1 MISQEIVVT
10 VGGGVFVESKLVIA
24 KGLKYALIG
33 RNGVGKSSLLKF
45 IVQTFPKTM
54 AVLCEQEPIALDL
67 SAIETVMSFDEK
79 TTLLLAESEHSD
91 TTDERL
97 AEIYEEMADLN
108 TDACKSKAISI
119 LIGLGFST
127 EMIYM
132 SAVNLSGGY
141 RIRLSLAKALYLN
154 PPLLL
159 LDEPSNHLDLNASI
173 WLIDYLSRLKSTIV
187 VVSHSIA
194 LIDDVCDTIILLDEK
209 KLTYYRG
216 NYTSYKTMRDQR
228 AAKSVKARA
237 RVKNARERLP
247 KIAFENFDDIPMGPL
262 ISMHN
267 VSFAYLSTNPIFT
280 NVNFGLYKETKMA
293 LVGPNGAGKTT
304 FLKLLNETV
313 TPTAGYVSFNRKITI
328 GTFNQHSIDH
338 LNLSVSATQWL
349 TDKYGISVQE
359 AREALGKFGL
369 VGKQHVIAIENLS
382 GGQKARVAFADMF
395 CNKPDALFLDEPTNN
410 LDLESIDALQSGLKH
425 YNSAIVLISHD
436 ERIIRNLECEL
447 WLVDDGIVKFDGSFQ
462 ERRVLRA
469 R

>member
-1 MISQEIVVT
+1 
-10 VGGGVFVESKLVIA
+10 
-24 KGLKYALIG
+24 
-33 RNGVGKSSLLKF
+33 
-45 IVQTFPKTM
+45 
-54 AVLCEQEPIALDL
+54 
-67 SAIETVMSFDEK
+67 
-79 TTLLLAESEHSD
+79 
-91 TTDERL
+91 
-97 AEIYEEMADLN
+97 
-108 TDACKSKAISI
+108 
-119 LIGLGFST
+119 
-127 EMIYM
+127 M

-154 PPLLL
+154 PPLL

-228 AAKSVKARA
+228 AAKSVK
-237 RVKNARERLP
+237 ARERLP

-313 TPTAGYVSFNRKITI
+313 TPTAGYVSFNR
-328 GTFNQHSIDH
+328 
-338 LNLSVSATQWL
+338 L
-349 TDKYGISVQE
+349 
-359 AREALGKFGL
+359 AR
-369 VGKQHVIAIENLS
+369 
-382 GGQKARVAFADMF
+382 
-395 CNKPDALFLDEPTNN
+395 
-410 LDLESIDALQSGLKH
+410 
-425 YNSAIVLISHD
+425 LISILS
-436 ERIIRNLECEL
+436 IISIYPC
-447 WLVDDGIVKFDGSFQ
+447 
-462 ERRVLRA
+462 RRLNG
-469 R
+469 